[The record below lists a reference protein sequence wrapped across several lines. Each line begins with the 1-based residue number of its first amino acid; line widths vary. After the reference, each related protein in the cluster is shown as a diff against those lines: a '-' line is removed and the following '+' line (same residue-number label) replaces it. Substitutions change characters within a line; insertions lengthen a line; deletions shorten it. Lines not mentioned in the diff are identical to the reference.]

1 MGVTPFSHCSFTQFP
16 CSLLPQIHC
25 RRAVSS
31 AFSVVP
37 QERNHSNMIVVG
49 RQTKS
54 IIILFLMLILAWFML
69 LVRAGSVQQHF
80 ILSATQLPVM
90 HGTQLPSIH
99 SLPRPHTQVRHW
111 LPSVVRKQGLLQS
124 R

>member
-1 MGVTPFSHCSFTQFP
+1 MGVTPFSQCSLTQFP
-16 CSLLPQIHC
+16 CSSLSQTHC
-25 RRAVSS
+25 RRAVRST
-31 AFSVVP
+31 FSVVP
-37 QERNHSNMIVVG
+37 HWRNHGNLIAVG

-54 IIILFLMLILAWFML
+54 IIIPFLLHMLAWFML
-69 LVRAGSVQQHF
+69 FFRAGSVQQHF
-80 ILSATQLPVM
+80 ILSAIQLPVM
-90 HGTQLPSIH
+90 HRTQLPSIH